1 MMFNNDS
8 LNRVS
13 ECLKVLSH
21 PLRLKILFLIK
32 DKPYNVSAIEK
43 ITGAG
48 QSNISQHLAI
58 MRYNGMVK
66 QEKKGN
72 EVYYSISEEKLKR
85 LLELIKDLLCEKG

>member
-1 MMFNNDS
+1 MIFNNDS

-32 DKPYNVSAIEK
+32 DRPFNVSSIEK